1 MAFGL
6 SPTSLTQ
13 ILEATDF
20 SRTVTI
26 TSSLMDPPITS
37 IIVSR
42 IGDTSG
48 NLVISIE
55 EESFTISGQYT
66 NNFIGSLSY
75 LDARKKAKVITTKNP
90 FKQLEPRYFIVTEYL
105 ASLETSF
112 VASYQVSVN
121 GNVVGIVTQQVN
133 NNYTPGK
140 DSLIAAVAG
149 GQA

>member
-26 TSSLMDPPITS
+26 TSGPLDPTITS
-37 IIVSR
+37 ITVSQ
-42 IGDTSG
+42 IGDISG
-48 NLVISIE
+48 NLVISIQ

-66 NNFIGSLSY
+66 NNFSGSLSY
-75 LDARKKAKVITTKNP
+75 LDARKNAKVITTKNP

-105 ASLETSF
+105 ASLEASF

-121 GNVVGIVTQQVN
+121 GSVVGIVTQQVN

>member
-26 TSSLMDPPITS
+26 TSDPMDPPITS

-42 IGDTSG
+42 IGDISG

-55 EESFTISGQYT
+55 AESFTIAGQYT
-66 NNFIGSLSY
+66 NNFVGSLSY
-75 LDARKKAKVITTKNP
+75 LDARKKEKVVTTKNP

-105 ASLETSF
+105 ASSETSF

-121 GNVVGIVTQQVN
+121 GNVVGTVTQQVN

-149 GQA
+149 GQV